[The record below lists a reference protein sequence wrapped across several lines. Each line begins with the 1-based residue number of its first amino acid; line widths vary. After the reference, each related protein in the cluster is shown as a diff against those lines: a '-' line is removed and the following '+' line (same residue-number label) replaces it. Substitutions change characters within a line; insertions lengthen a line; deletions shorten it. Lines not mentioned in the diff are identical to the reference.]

1 MNKLWYEEPAT
12 RWEEALPVGNG
23 RMGAMIF
30 GGVKE
35 EQLQLNEDSIW
46 YGAPVDRNNPDALAH
61 LSEIRQLIFDGKIPE
76 AERILTYAFSG
87 TPASQ
92 RPFQSLGNLYLR
104 FLNSEDTI
112 EYKRELDLS
121 EAIHKVTYILKEKPG
136 NKVTKEVF
144 ASFPDQVIVLH
155 MESGENNLSFD
166 ASLNRAY
173 FYNHAYA
180 YSNHAIVMDGE
191 LGDGGNHFAVM
202 LSAKVQEGTAIT
214 LGEHLIVRN
223 AKSVTLYLTTA
234 TGFYQN
240 GETDTKVLA
249 KKAEQ
254 VITAASAKG
263 YEAVRIRHVKDYQK
277 LFNRVELH
285 ISYDPTLDKLP
296 TNVRLSRIDEA
307 HPDNGL
313 IMLYYQWGRYLMISG
328 SRPGSLPLNLQG
340 LWNKDFEPAWG
351 SKYTININTEMNY
364 WPAQTCNLTECTEPL
379 YDLICR
385 MVEHGKVT
393 AKKMYGCRGFVAH
406 HNTDI
411 YADTAPQDIYI
422 PATYWVMGA
431 AWLCTHLWEHYQFTK
446 DEEFLAAYY
455 PVMKES
461 ALFFTDFL
469 IEDKGYL
476 VTCPSESPENT
487 YIMPSGVRG
496 CVCAGASMDTQIIRD
511 LFTACV
517 KAAKILGKDI
527 RFSNKLKQMLSKLTP
542 IQIGKYGQIM
552 EWREDYEEAEPG
564 HRHISQLYALFPSS
578 QITVDKTPELAQA
591 AKATLRRRLEN
602 GGGHTGWSRAWII
615 NMYARLWDCESAYN
629 HLIML
634 LTKSTLPNLFD
645 NHPPFQIDG
654 NFGATAAIA
663 EMLVQSDEERIVL
676 LPCLPKTWKD
686 GYVKGLCVRG
696 GAEISLYWKNG
707 ILTGAVLHPKRSF
720 PIKILYGK
728 EEKNIELVK
737 DKDYTLNYLFF
748 ENHLM

>member
-1 MNKLWYEEPAT
+1 MNKLWYEEPAK
-12 RWEEALPVGNG
+12 RWEEALPIGNG

-46 YGAPVDRNNPDALAH
+46 YGAPIDRNNPDALSH
-61 LSEIRQLIFDGKIPE
+61 LSEVRKLILDGKIPE
-76 AERILTYAFSG
+76 AEQLLTYAFSG
-87 TPASQ
+87 TPASE
-92 RPFQSLGNLYLR
+92 RPYQSLGNLNLR

-112 EYKRELDLS
+112 EYQRELDLS
-121 EAIHKVTYILKEKPG
+121 EAIHRVTYSLKENPG
-136 NKVTKEVF
+136 NTVTREVF

-155 MESGENNLSFD
+155 MASGESNLSFD
-166 ASLNRAY
+166 ASLSRGH
-173 FYNHAYA
+173 FYNRVYA
-180 YSNHAIVMDGE
+180 HSNHAIVMDGD

-202 LSAKVQEGTAIT
+202 LRAEVQEGTVQI
-214 LGEHLIVRN
+214 LGEHLLIRD
-223 AKSVTLYLTTA
+223 AKSVTLYLTAA
-234 TGFYQN
+234 TGFYNN
-240 GETDTKVLA
+240 GITDTRVLA

-254 VITAASAKG
+254 VIAAASGRG
-263 YEAVRIRHVKDYQK
+263 YEAVRERHVKDYQK
-277 LFNRVELH
+277 LYRRVELNLA
-285 ISYDPTLDKLP
+285 YDLTLDRLP
-296 TNVRLSRIDEA
+296 TNVRLARIDEA

-340 LWNKDFEPAWG
+340 IWNKDFEPAWE

-364 WPAQTCNLTECTEPL
+364 WPAQTCNLSECHQPL
-379 YDLICR
+379 FDLIKR
-385 MVEHGKVT
+385 MVENGKVT
-393 AKKMYGCRGFVAH
+393 AKKTYGCRGFVAH

-446 DEEFLAAYY
+446 DEEFLNEYY
-455 PVMKES
+455 DVMKEA

-487 YIMPSGVRG
+487 YILPNGVRG

-511 LFTACV
+511 LFTACI
-517 KAAKILGKDI
+517 KAAKILGKDS
-527 RFSNKLKQMLSKLTP
+527 RFAKKLKDMLSKLTP
-542 IQIGKYGQIM
+542 IQIGKHGQIM

-564 HRHISQLYALFPSS
+564 HRHISQLYALFPSN
-578 QITVDKTPELAQA
+578 QITVDHTPKLAQA
-591 AKATLRRRLEN
+591 AKATLLRRLEN

-615 NMYARLWDCESAYN
+615 NMYARLWDGESAYG
-629 HLIML
+629 HLVKL
-634 LTKSTLPNLFD
+634 LMKSTLPNLFD

-663 EMLVQSDEERIVL
+663 EMLVQSDEDRIVL
-676 LPCLPKTWKD
+676 LPALSKTWQE
-686 GYVKGLCVRG
+686 GYVKGLCIRG
-696 GAEISLYWKNG
+696 GAEISIYWKNG
-707 ILTGAVLHPKRSF
+707 TLTKAVLHPKRSF
-720 PIKILYGK
+720 QIRICYRKDEKIA
-728 EEKNIELVK
+728 ELVK
-737 DKDYTLNYLFF
+737 DKDYTVNYLFF